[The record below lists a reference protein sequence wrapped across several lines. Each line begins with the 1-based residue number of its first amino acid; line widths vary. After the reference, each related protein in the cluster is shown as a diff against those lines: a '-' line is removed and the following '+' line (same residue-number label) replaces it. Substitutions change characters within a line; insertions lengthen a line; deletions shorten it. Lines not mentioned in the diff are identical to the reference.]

1 MGNDITMVDT
11 ILFKRDNN
19 GYTVDPLIPK
29 IREAATKERWTG
41 MAGFK
46 QWAKEN
52 YNATLRAGRY
62 DDWTSIAFKN
72 EQDFDKFKEHFGVE
86 E

>member
-1 MGNDITMVDT
+1 MTVIKFNRDVNGCTNDQIMDKV
-11 ILFKRDNN
+11 RS
-19 GYTVDPLIPK
+19 
-29 IREAATKERWTG
+29 AARAAGWTG

-62 DDWTSIAFKN
+62 DDWTSIGFKN
-72 EQDFDKFKEHFGVE
+72 TQDMLKFKHDFGVE
-86 E
+86 

>member
-1 MGNDITMVDT
+1 MANT
-11 ILFKRDNN
+11 IKLSDNYN
-19 GYTVDPLIPK
+19 LVCK

-86 E
+86 

>member
-1 MGNDITMVDT
+1 MTNT
-11 ILFKRDNN
+11 IKLSDD
-19 GYTVDPLIPK
+19 YDLVCK
-29 IREAATKERWTG
+29 IREAATKERWAG

-62 DDWTSIAFKN
+62 GDWTSIAFKN
-72 EQDFDKFKEHFGVE
+72 DQDFNKFKEHFGVE